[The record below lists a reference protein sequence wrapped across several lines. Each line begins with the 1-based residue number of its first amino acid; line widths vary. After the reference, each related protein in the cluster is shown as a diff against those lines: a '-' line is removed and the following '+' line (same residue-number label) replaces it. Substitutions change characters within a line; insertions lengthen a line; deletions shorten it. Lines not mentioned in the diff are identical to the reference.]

1 MSGPADPECALLSE
15 RIALN
20 IKETAPDAN
29 DAGKPTPGAQQQ
41 LFRVEMKKPVR
52 EFEKLKRLATIGLAA
67 ALSCG
72 AAPAVGA
79 GAEDGWVWSLPSFL
93 PSPHVPADNPMTET
107 RFQLGRK
114 LFYDTRLSGN
124 GQESCASCHLPR
136 LAFTDG
142 RKVAVGAA
150 GETTP
155 RNAPSIANVA
165 WRATLTWANPA
176 LATLERQ
183 MLVPLFGEAPVE
195 MGVNDD
201 NKKEVLSRFT
211 SDADYRLRFEQ
222 AFPGEGE
229 PINFGNIVKAIA
241 TFERG
246 VVSVSSKYD
255 LYLEGKATLT
265 VQETRGKDL
274 FFGEKAE
281 CHHCHGSVNFDDQFY
296 HAKTR
301 EIETPFHNTGL
312 YNLGDAGDYPE
323 PNRGVYET
331 SHKLDDMG
339 AFRAPS
345 LRNVAV
351 TGPYMH
357 DGSVATLEEV
367 VDIYAAGGRKIESG
381 PYKGDGRVNP
391 HKSELIVPIDLTPQ
405 ERADLVAFL
414 KTLTDESF
422 VNSPRFGPP

>member
-1 MSGPADPECALLSE
+1 M
-15 RIALN
+15 
-20 IKETAPDAN
+20 
-29 DAGKPTPGAQQQ
+29 
-41 LFRVEMKKPVR
+41 
-52 EFEKLKRLATIGLAA
+52 KRLATIGLAA

-93 PSPHVPADNPMTET
+93 PPPHVPADNPMSET

-124 GQESCASCHLPR
+124 GRESCASCHLPK

-142 RKVAVGAA
+142 RKVAVGAT

-176 LATLERQ
+176 LVTLEQQ
-183 MLVPLFGEAPVE
+183 MLGPLFGEAPIE

-201 NKKEVLSRFT
+201 NKREILSRFEA
-211 SDADYRLRFEQ
+211 DADYRRQFVQ
-222 AFPGEGE
+222 AFAGEAK
-229 PINFGNIVKAIA
+229 PINIGNIIKAIA
-241 TFERG
+241 VFERG
-246 VVSVSSKYD
+246 VVSASSKYD
-255 LYLEGKATLT
+255 LYLEGKATLSPE
-265 VQETRGKDL
+265 ETRGKDL

-301 EIETPFHNTGL
+301 EVETPFHNTGL
-312 YNLGDAGDYPE
+312 YNVNGEGGYPE
-323 PNRGVYET
+323 PNRGLFET
-331 SHKLDDMG
+331 NEKPDQMG
-339 AFRAPS
+339 KFRAPS

-351 TGPYMH
+351 TEPYMH

-367 VDIYAAGGRKIESG
+367 IDIYAASGRNITSG
-381 PYKGDGRVNP
+381 PLAGDGRLNP
-391 HKSELIVPIDLTPQ
+391 HKSELIVPIDLSTR

-414 KTLTDESF
+414 KTLTDETF
-422 VNSPRFGPP
+422 LNSPRFGPPK

>member
-1 MSGPADPECALLSE
+1 
-15 RIALN
+15 
-20 IKETAPDAN
+20 
-29 DAGKPTPGAQQQ
+29 
-41 LFRVEMKKPVR
+41 
-52 EFEKLKRLATIGLAA
+52 LKRLATIGLAA

-93 PSPHVPADNPMTET
+93 PPPHVPADNPMSET

-124 GQESCASCHLPR
+124 GRESCASCHLPK

-142 RKVAVGAA
+142 RKVAVGAT

-176 LATLERQ
+176 LVTLEQQ
-183 MLVPLFGEAPVE
+183 MLGPLFGEAPIE

-201 NKKEVLSRFT
+201 NKREILSRFEA
-211 SDADYRLRFEQ
+211 DADYRRQFVQ
-222 AFPGEGE
+222 AFAGEAK
-229 PINFGNIVKAIA
+229 PINIGNIIKAIA
-241 TFERG
+241 VFERG
-246 VVSVSSKYD
+246 VVSASSKYD
-255 LYLEGKATLT
+255 LYLEGKATLSPE
-265 VQETRGKDL
+265 ETRGKDL

-301 EIETPFHNTGL
+301 EVETPFHNTGL
-312 YNLGDAGDYPE
+312 YNVNGEGGYPE
-323 PNRGVYET
+323 PNRGLFET
-331 SHKLDDMG
+331 NEKPDQMG
-339 AFRAPS
+339 KFRAPS

-351 TGPYMH
+351 TEPYMH

-367 VDIYAAGGRKIESG
+367 IDIYAASGRNITSG
-381 PYKGDGRVNP
+381 PLAGDGRLNP
-391 HKSELIVPIDLTPQ
+391 HKSELIVPIDLSTR

-414 KTLTDESF
+414 KTLTDETF
-422 VNSPRFGPP
+422 LNSPRFGPPK